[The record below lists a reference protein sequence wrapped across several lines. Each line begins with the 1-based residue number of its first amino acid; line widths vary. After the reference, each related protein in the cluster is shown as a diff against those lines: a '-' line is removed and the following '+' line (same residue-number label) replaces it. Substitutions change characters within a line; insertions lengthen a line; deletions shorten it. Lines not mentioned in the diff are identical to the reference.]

1 MPPPPTPRP
10 HFLQSLAFFN
20 HFEEIETVLFEGEL
34 IISNALLTY
43 VYPNTLETCL
53 TPSHL
58 LFGRQ
63 LLYSPI
69 KFP

>member
-53 TPSHL
+53 TPNHL

-63 LLYSPI
+63 LLYSPN